1 MALLFDSNGH
11 PFCAF
16 ESDDFVSIFPK
27 VSPGQLLVTYSGP
40 RLHRSG
46 LGGVFCPACPSWK
59 GHSRKGLHG
68 KSAVGRLGCLSVSL
82 LHLSSYMTGHWHEWI
97 LAWCALAFHSAETV
111 VIESRRHLDL

>member
-1 MALLFDSNGH
+1 MDLACIEVAWGWRVLSCLSELERAAIRLCTRLL
-11 PFCAF
+11 
-16 ESDDFVSIFPK
+16 
-27 VSPGQLLVTYSGP
+27 L
-40 RLHRSG
+40 R
-46 LGGVFCPACPSWK
+46 
-59 GHSRKGLHG
+59 HSRKGLRG